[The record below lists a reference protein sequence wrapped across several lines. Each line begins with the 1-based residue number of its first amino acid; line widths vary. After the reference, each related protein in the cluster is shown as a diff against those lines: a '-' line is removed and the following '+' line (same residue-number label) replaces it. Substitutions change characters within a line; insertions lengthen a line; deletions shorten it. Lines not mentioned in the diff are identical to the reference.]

1 MITDPAKAMESQ
13 FWFARSLKDSGVT
26 IYFRGA
32 TDIPKCWEIIRN
44 AIVDFHLGD
53 KLTHKRAQE
62 TYSQSFERATGQPL
76 VPVNEGSAA

>member
-13 FWFARSLKDSGVT
+13 FWFARRLKDSGVT

-32 TDIPKCWEIIRN
+32 TDIPQCWEIIRT
-44 AIVDFHLGD
+44 AIVNFHLGD
-53 KLTHKRAQE
+53 KLTHKGALE

-76 VPVNEGSAA
+76 VPAKQGSAA